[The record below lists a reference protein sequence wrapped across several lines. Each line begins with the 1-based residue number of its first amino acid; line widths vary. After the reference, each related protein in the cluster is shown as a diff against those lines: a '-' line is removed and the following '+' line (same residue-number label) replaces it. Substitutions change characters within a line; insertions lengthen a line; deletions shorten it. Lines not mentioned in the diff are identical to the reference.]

1 MNDELFLRQEELVEN
16 PTARLPVCLVLDT
29 SASMTGKPINELQEG
44 VNTFFT
50 ELLADEVAKYS
61 AEVAVVTFGGDV
73 DMPVDF
79 AAVTSQTVP
88 SLRAGGMT
96 PMGEA
101 VEKALDL
108 LNTRKEEYK
117 RAGVDYYQPWLVLM
131 TDGAPTDNISRASQL
146 VDDLAKTRKLSVFAI
161 GVGEEADMKELGRLS
176 GWWFPEGQ
184 SPQRRPPL
192 KLRGLEF
199 SKFFVWLSASVSRI
213 SSESVPGDEGGV
225 KLDPVAAWAN
235 A

>member
-29 SASMTGKPINELQEG
+29 SASMTGTPINELQEG

-50 ELLADEVAKYS
+50 ELLGDEVAKYS
-61 AEVAVVTFGGDV
+61 AEVAVVTFGGEV

-101 VEKALDL
+101 VEKALEL

-131 TDGAPTDNISRASQL
+131 TDGAPTDDISRASRL
-146 VDDLAKTRKLSVFAI
+146 VDDLVQEKKLAVFAI
-161 GVGEEADMKELGRLS
+161 GIGKDADMNELTKLS
-176 GWWFPEGQ
+176 GG
-184 SPQRRPPL
+184 RPPL
-192 KLRGLEF
+192 KLKGLEF
-199 SKFFVWLSASVSRI
+199 SKFFLWLSASVSRV
-213 SSESVPGDEGGV
+213 SQSVPGNKVD
-225 KLDPVAAWAN
+225 LDPVSAWASV
-235 A
+235 